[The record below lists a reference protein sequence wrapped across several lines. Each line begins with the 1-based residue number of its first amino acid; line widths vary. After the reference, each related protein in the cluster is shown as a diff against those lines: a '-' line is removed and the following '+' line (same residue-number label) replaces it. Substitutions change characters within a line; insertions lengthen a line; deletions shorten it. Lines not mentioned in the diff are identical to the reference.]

1 MSHTQNP
8 GWIAPP
14 PSPNAA
20 LRVAGI
26 AGFAASIEYF
36 DFFIYGLAS
45 ALIFPKLFFPNSD
58 PMVGLLLSF
67 AAFGVGFLARP
78 LGGVIFGHFG
88 DRNGRKKALV
98 IALLMMGVATVAV
111 GFLPSYALAGAA
123 APIALVVLRLLQGIA
138 IGGQQG
144 GVVLMAV
151 ESAPEDKK
159 GLYGSISSMG
169 APGGM
174 LLANIAFLILSAVLS
189 EEALFSWGWRV
200 PFWFSI
206 VLVVIAL
213 YIHFKLEETP
223 AFKELQASKAAASGT
238 VDAAQA
244 KPARAPVWQVITKYP
259 KQLLLC
265 IGVYMGLNICF
276 WLFATFV
283 LTYGTSQ
290 QFLGLARQEIL
301 TAVLIGSTV
310 QMFGLGFAGWL
321 SDRIGRARTLVLGSV
336 LLAAFSFAF
345 WPMLNT
351 GNLVVISIAMA
362 LGLGIFHSMLYGV
375 QPTYFA
381 EAFEPEVRYSG
392 ISMGIQFATVI
403 GGAFAPLIA
412 TWLTSNFGWISLAI
426 YMAAAA
432 LITGVSAL
440 ILGEPKKRQA
450 ASQPSPHSPKI
461 GTRHGTP
468 LR

>member
-1 MSHTQNP
+1 
-8 GWIAPP
+8 
-14 PSPNAA
+14 
-20 LRVAGI
+20 
-26 AGFAASIEYF
+26 
-36 DFFIYGLAS
+36 
-45 ALIFPKLFFPNSD
+45 
-58 PMVGLLLSF
+58 
-67 AAFGVGFLARP
+67 
-78 LGGVIFGHFG
+78 
-88 DRNGRKKALV
+88 
-98 IALLMMGVATVAV
+98 
-111 GFLPSYALAGAA
+111 
-123 APIALVVLRLLQGIA
+123 
-138 IGGQQG
+138 
-144 GVVLMAV
+144 
-151 ESAPEDKK
+151 
-159 GLYGSISSMG
+159 
-169 APGGM
+169 
-174 LLANIAFLILSAVLS
+174 
-189 EEALFSWGWRV
+189 
-200 PFWFSI
+200 
-206 VLVVIAL
+206 
-213 YIHFKLEETP
+213 
-223 AFKELQASKAAASGT
+223 
-238 VDAAQA
+238 
-244 KPARAPVWQVITKYP
+244 
-259 KQLLLC
+259 
-265 IGVYMGLNICF
+265 MGLNICF